1 MFENETLASRAKT
14 KNKLAYEALRRG
26 IIEGVYKPGERLII
40 DRIAKSFL
48 FSAIPVRE
56 ALKTLEA
63 EGLVKSTPHVGFVI
77 TKPSFVDKHKVFE
90 VRQLIEGQAIVY
102 AAGHISAEALESLE
116 YLIKEMKRSIA
127 DEVRLSD
134 LNFKFHDTIY
144 SFCGNDVLYK
154 LIQEVRAMAPR
165 TKSIYSLVKHR
176 IRSAIQEHEEIYKLL
191 LEGKAKRAKQA
202 LMKHQQTS
210 YDLLMKY

>member
-1 MFENETLASRAKT
+1 MFENETLASRVKT
-14 KNKLAYEALRRG
+14 KNRLAYETLRRG

-40 DRIAKSFL
+40 NKVAKDFG

-63 EGLVKSTPHVGFVI
+63 EGLVRNTPHVGFVI
-77 TKPSFVDKHKVFE
+77 TEPSFMNKNKVFE
-90 VRQLIEGQAIVY
+90 VRQLVEGQAIWH
-102 AAGHISAEALESLE
+102 AAGRIPAEALENLK
-116 YLIKEMKRSIA
+116 YLVKEMKNSIS
-127 DEVRLSD
+127 DEVKLAD
-134 LNFKFHDTIY
+134 LNFQFHDLIY

-176 IRSAIQEHEEIYKLL
+176 IRSAIREHEEIYQLL
-191 LEGKAKRAKQA
+191 LEGNAERAKQT